1 MKGKLTTVTITKVA
15 LSSAIIC
22 VLGPLSFSIPVSP
35 VPISLGILGIFFAV
49 YVNGWLWGTVSCLL
63 YLLIGFVGVPVFAGF
78 GAGAGKL
85 FGPIYDRIYFAFAYR
100 RIFYFKIR
108 EKNSAPHF
116 GYGAR
121 NPFVLRTRNRM
132 ACDFDENELY
142 GSTNGG
148 GASFYPGGCRKN
160 GGSRGRRNSRQKR
173 REKTEFQIR
182 RGIEESQLQRAVFG
196 PFFFCA
202 KTAFSCKETLPL

>member
-85 FGPIYDRIYFAFAYR
+85 FGPTGGYMIGYISLSLIAGFFISKFEKKIPLHILGMVLGTLSCYALGTAWLAISMKMSFAAALTAGVLPFIPADAVKMAVAVAVGIPVR
-100 RIFYFKIR
+100 SAVKKLSFK
-108 EKNSAPHF
+108 SDA
-116 GYGAR
+116 A
-121 NPFVLRTRNRM
+121 
-132 ACDFDENELY
+132 
-142 GSTNGG
+142 
-148 GASFYPGGCRKN
+148 
-160 GGSRGRRNSRQKR
+160 
-173 REKTEFQIR
+173 
-182 RGIEESQLQRAVFG
+182 
-196 PFFFCA
+196 
-202 KTAFSCKETLPL
+202 